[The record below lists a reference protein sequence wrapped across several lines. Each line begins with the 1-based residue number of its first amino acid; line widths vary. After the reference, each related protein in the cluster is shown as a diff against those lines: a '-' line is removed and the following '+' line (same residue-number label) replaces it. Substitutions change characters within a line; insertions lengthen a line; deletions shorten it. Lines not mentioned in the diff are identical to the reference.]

1 MEIISARRIT
11 YLHIKRQ
18 RVGHDSWWLQHWKL
32 CTFLINKLKTK
43 IVSNCTHAS
52 VIAAKIPSDLS
63 VLDIMV
69 MWSMPTIHACESFNK
84 TLRSKRVILFTVK
97 NVRKMTF
104 ETKYNYEEFLVEN
117 I

>member
-84 TLRSKRVILFTVK
+84 TLRSKRESSFLLWKMLEKWLLRQNIIMK
-97 NVRKMTF
+97 NF
-104 ETKYNYEEFLVEN
+104 
-117 I
+117 